1 MPTDFNGAASAFHPA
16 WGIIM
21 SGGSDFS
28 LPGDPADV
36 TTTKDAKE
44 FESLA
49 PMPDNS
55 MEHCIAAI
63 NANMIFA
70 TGLGE
75 SEDLSFMYSKETGVW
90 SPMPNMPTRRTKL
103 GCGVVRDGGG
113 KPEVVVVGGY
123 DPSAISPFKD
133 VVEIFSVED
142 ETWRTGTTSLI
153 ETFLKCN
160 VTFLCILQAE
170 TLSQLI
176 YLPQL
181 LLKLKI
187 LFILSAALR
196 NTKWIPFTALRAAT
210 KAGN

>member
-75 SEDLSFMYSKETGVW
+75 NNDLSFMYIKDSEAW
-90 SPMPNMPTRRTKL
+90 SPMPNMPSGRQDM
-103 GCGVVRDGGG
+103 GCGVFRAGVG
-113 KPEVVVVGGY
+113 KPEVVVVGGSMP
-123 DPSAISPFKD
+123 DPPYYLD
-133 VVEIFSVED
+133 VVEIFSVEQ
-142 ETWRTGTTSLI
+142 ETWRTGTWSD
-153 ETFLKCN
+153 K
-160 VTFLCILQAE
+160 
-170 TLSQLI
+170 TLFKYHVNSGT
-176 YLPQL
+176 
-181 LLKLKI
+181 
-187 LFILSAALR
+187 
-196 NTKWIPFTALRAAT
+196 NM
-210 KAGN
+210 